1 MAGTG
6 IQDIKDFHDVI
17 RLLEEHPEYLVVEVS
32 WTVDPEDVERAT
44 RRAIRLAK
52 TGLTT
57 LLVVAGEAVGSM
69 AAELAHTLK
78 VWPVTNTEVILPA
91 S

>member
-32 WTVDPEDVERAT
+32 WTVDPEAVERAT
-44 RRAIRLAK
+44 RRATRLK
-52 TGLTT
+52 R
-57 LLVVAGEAVGSM
+57 V
-69 AAELAHTLK
+69 
-78 VWPVTNTEVILPA
+78 
-91 S
+91 